1 MRVDNLSINK
11 SSSFEKILSRID
23 KTINRVN
30 HIGGVP
36 NCSDTDDWRDDVDQR
51 ECCDAPS
58 HESEE
63 DIRDEAIDVRLHQQK
78 YLDRLEALACK
89 VTKSVRH
96 SLRPSTNPVNKC
108 LADHA
113 DRLPS
118 KEVKYA
124 VPPKRFSP
132 EANSVIWRA
141 YATTKSFASIIHGVV
156 ATQALMRGW
165 LTVKRVEKRRREIQV
180 KNTAAQ
186 TLEVAMDKFHSDP
199 EYNIAIRG
207 ELYMPGIMLLFLPY
221 VHNA

>member
-1 MRVDNLSINK
+1 MRVDSLSISK

-23 KTINRVN
+23 KTIHRVN
-30 HIGGVP
+30 HIGSVP
-36 NCSDTDDWRDDVDQR
+36 NCSDADDGRDDVDQR

-63 DIRDEAIDVRLHQQK
+63 DLREEAIDVRLHQQK
-78 YLDRLEALACK
+78 YLERLEALACK

-96 SLRPSTNPVNKC
+96 SLRASKTMAIKRPEHHV
-108 LADHA
+108 
-113 DRLPS
+113 DRLSS

-124 VPPKRFSP
+124 VPSRSSP

-156 ATQALMRGW
+156 ATQALVRGW
-165 LTVKRVEKRRREIQV
+165 LTVKRVEKRKRESQV
-180 KNTAAQ
+180 KDAVAQ
-186 TLEVAMDKFHSDP
+186 TLEEAMDKFHFDP

-207 ELYMPGIMLLFLPY
+207 EKYRLELF
-221 VHNA
+221 